1 MVGGLVAMAVCTLAL
16 AGCSGTTPAGG
27 STPSV
32 PTPAGSGSPS
42 APATGPITAPTTG
55 PSDWPTPT
63 TTIKPRPGRAALDI
77 VTQIG
82 EQCPHRPP
90 VYDPRCDPVPRPN
103 TSYTVRSGD
112 GAVVAEGRTGADGHA
127 HVMVDA
133 GTYLVRGELV
143 SGYQSAPE
151 RGVAVIVGA
160 AELVPLTYTTGIQ

>member
-1 MVGGLVAMAVCTLAL
+1 M
-16 AGCSGTTPAGG
+16 
-27 STPSV
+27 
-32 PTPAGSGSPS
+32 
-42 APATGPITAPTTG
+42 
-55 PSDWPTPT
+55 
-63 TTIKPRPGRAALDI
+63 
-77 VTQIG
+77 
-82 EQCPHRPP
+82 
-90 VYDPRCDPVPRPN
+90 YDPRCDPVPRPN